1 MYENILHIFKLPI
14 EYNVDK
20 RFFPETLTT
29 ELELTTRALE
39 SNEIPIYEKITS
51 VKSDI
56 SKQLLKPFSKTYTT
70 DVGFLKEMQK
80 LLSTKKISNDMIKVD
95 TLWKCW
101 IQNKN
106 EKDFKNKYN
115 YLDWKSIEWLNESET
130 FLFCSS
136 IFNISS
142 PLISLLLPF
151 VMLLIPF
158 FIIHLQGVDITL
170 EKYFEI
176 LIEVSEGNAICNL
189 FHNFSSCSSQDKA
202 YLVFSAVFYIFSIYQ
217 NFVLCLKFCRNLIKI
232 NKELIE
238 LKQYLSNTI
247 LQMNNL
253 LETTVILPKL
263 LSFQNDVVKYRFIL
277 KQLLNQF
284 DEITPFA
291 FNYTKLMELGNIMK
305 LFYAIYE
312 KPENVEALLYSF
324 GFNGFLEILQ
334 GLQTQIELQKINS
347 CTYNKNKNKKKKN
360 QKKKQSK
367 VNEMKDFYYAG
378 LVNED
383 NKVTTN
389 TVVFDKNLIL
399 TGPNASGKTTL
410 LKATLLNIIFSQQFG
425 FGCFKSFQCIPYHH
439 FYCYL
444 NIVDNSGRDSLFQ
457 LESKKCNNI
466 IETLDKYPNDRH
478 FCVFDELF
486 SGTNPVEAVNC
497 GYGYLSY
504 LCKIRDKKQ
513 NLDFLL
519 TTHYIDLCEK
529 LEKEKCIQI
538 CRMMAE
544 VDTNGKLIFTYKLLK
559 GLNTVNGGIEVLKQ
573 LNFPIEILKTIEEQ

>member
-1 MYENILHIFKLPI
+1 MYENILNVFKFPI
-14 EYNVDK
+14 DYNLEK
-20 RFFPETLTT
+20 RVFPESLTH
-29 ELELTTRALE
+29 ELELTTSALE
-39 SNEIPIYEKITS
+39 SNEIPIYEKLTK
-51 VKSDI
+51 VESDI
-56 SKQLLKPFSKTYTT
+56 SKELLKPFSKTYTT

-80 LLSTKKISNDMIKVD
+80 LLSTKRISNDMNKVD
-95 TLWKCW
+95 LVWKSW
-101 IQNKN
+101 LQNKS
-106 EKDFKNKYN
+106 EKDFKNKYS

-136 IFNISS
+136 VFNISS

-151 VMLLIPF
+151 IMLLIPF
-158 FIIHLQGVDITL
+158 FIIHLQGVEITL
-170 EKYFEI
+170 EKYFQI

-189 FHNFSSCSSQDKA
+189 FHNFSTCSSQDKA
-202 YLVFSAVFYIFSIYQ
+202 YLVFSAIFYIFSIYQ

-232 NKELIE
+232 NKELIDTKE
-238 LKQYLSNTI
+238 YLKNTI
-247 LQMNNL
+247 LEMDSM
-253 LETTVILPKL
+253 LETIEPLPKL
-263 LSFQNDVVKYRFIL
+263 QLFHNTLKRYRNSL
-277 KQLLNQF
+277 NQLLYQF
-284 DEITPFA
+284 NEITPFG
-291 FNYTKLMELGNIMK
+291 FNYTKMMELGHIMK

-312 KPENVEALLYSF
+312 NSENVEALLYSF

-334 GLQTQIELQKINS
+334 GLQTQIELNKVNS
-347 CTYNKNKNKKKKN
+347 CTFIKLKKIKKS
-360 QKKKQSK
+360 KKTNASM
-367 VNEMKDFYYAG
+367 NDFYYAG

-383 NKVTTN
+383 YKVTTN
-389 TVVFDKNLIL
+389 SVVFDKNLIL

-425 FGCFKSFQCIPYHH
+425 YGCYKSFQCIPYHH

-444 NIVDNSGRDSLFQ
+444 NIIDNSGRDSLFQ
-457 LESKKCNNI
+457 MESKKCNNI
-466 IETLDKYPNDRH
+466 IESLDKYPNERH

-504 LCKIRDKKQ
+504 LCKIKDRKR
-513 NLDFLL
+513 NIDFLL

-529 LEKEKCIQI
+529 LQKEKCVQI

-544 VDTNGKLIFTYKLLK
+544 MNLETQKLIFSYKLVK

-573 LNFPIEILKTIEEQ
+573 LNFPKEILKTIEEQ